1 MEQPVRYWVPSIAPC
16 GLTMVTSDKY
26 PKWKGNLLVG
36 ALSHQLVARVEVAD
50 KKFVAEERL
59 IEKIGRVRAVV
70 ESPDGYIYVATE
82 NPGKLLRLVP
92 VE

>member
-1 MEQPVRYWVPSIAPC
+1 
-16 GLTMVTSDKY
+16 MVTSDKY
-26 PKWKGNLLVG
+26 PNWKGNLLVG
-36 ALSHQLVARVEVAD
+36 ALSHQLIARVEVAD

>member
-1 MEQPVRYWVPSIAPC
+1 
-16 GLTMVTSDKY
+16 MVTSDKY

-70 ESPDGYIYVATE
+70 ESPDGYIYIATE
-82 NPGKLLRLVP
+82 NPGKLMRIVP